1 MNKNTNK
8 TIKGLAVALS
18 LSAAIMA
25 GAPSAFAGGQWDGS
39 NQDTLCTDYVLGSG
53 SAPNMAGGGITV
65 RYGYSST
72 MTFSGTE
79 NILWLRLYDQPF
91 IAGNPGNDPPWNST
105 TGMTING
112 PGALVLGGHDDPNWG
127 ASGIALGA
135 DMSYYNNTY
144 HFNTDLYV
152 GGNFNANNYSLVV
165 LANNS
170 AHYQNNLLVFGTED
184 DRKHIRG
191 LQTNASGTVKLQ
203 LFGSGDGVIHDHLGD
218 GTGQG
223 ASGYTTLSLS
233 FVSTATW
240 TLTGS
245 NTFTGATQVMGGGRL
260 VLDHASLNT
269 PKLGGGELIMG
280 GMEYGGNGVL
290 VGAGGATVEVIGSDS
305 AAGAETV
312 AALTLL
318 NGGNKILLTGNGPAL
333 TFNTGSI
340 TRGSVNTGG
349 ATIDFQTSG
358 ADASFTTTNADGD
371 LGAWATL
378 NGSDYAT
385 VSGGVIGAAT
395 YGAWSE
401 DNNVSISA
409 SESQSDAAAKNL
421 KIAAPLTLTLTGN
434 NTLTDGGIL
443 FAANAGEGNAT
454 ISGGTLTAGGG
465 EFVIQQHNT
474 AGGLEI
480 TSALS
485 AAQLTKAGDGA
496 LTVTGTVGAGL
507 VNINGGTVKLGAD
520 NVFAATG
527 TISLNNI
534 GTTLDLNGHD
544 LTTAYLLSANL
555 DAGYRALQENT
566 TAVVGNFAAG
576 TESTLTLNS
585 VNYNPAMNQRF
596 FGDVAEGAGAV
607 LNITKTGGG
616 YYQILVR
623 NNNEG
628 NNLRGGWSNS
638 SLHQIYDV
646 ISGNVSVMQGGL
658 YVGHDL
664 YTFGGLNI
672 DAGAIFGHGAGDGG
686 QATTAFTRLTGAGQL
701 AVNSTRAGVV
711 INLDGSADTD
721 NFTGTFRQ
729 GTVEM
734 LGYGTQFIAAQ
745 NSADGYV
752 NQLGLVVAGKALVI
766 TPGLVTTT
774 GFYNDFINAAPL
786 MVAGGGVAKL
796 TGTAGVVAGVG
807 GGVVGNTSNA
817 FGGHGL
823 MLAGG
828 TIWIAPEGAGQDI
841 TVSGM
846 TVVTTATTNF
856 TGIVYGRTPFIN
868 IGNLR
873 SANGVGVGSNGDILL
888 DRGGNLSLDFQ
899 LGNAANANAIFTRV
913 NNATLTFT
921 AAHGLVGFGAS
932 EKLTLFGDA
941 AALPALTNDI
951 INTSILAVDGTSR
964 AGSFLTT
971 AAVTGGVVFQEAA
984 YSAATLDVATAADVV
999 KVSASTTLAANATAY
1014 ALRNDSVIANSN
1026 TLTLG
1031 AGDVNTQTGLIMN
1044 SAAITSGEDSVG
1056 VIDVGSAELTLYVSG
1071 SNVIENKL
1079 LSANTDKNNVVLT
1092 LFGDGLLR
1100 LAGSQTFQGRTYLNS
1115 GVLEV
1120 ANLNSNWSPY
1130 GSIWLQGGVLQTSGI
1145 ITRSLTGSESTSI
1158 MWLAGGFA
1166 ASEASRLTVN
1176 IGNNGQT
1183 LTWQAQILSDYTAMT
1198 FGSRWAQGEVL
1209 LVNNVDLG
1217 QNTYGALASSD
1228 ANYNGRIDN
1237 SGGALFRQIEVVD
1250 NPDTTGDYATISGV
1264 ISSKMDYKGIQKIGD
1279 GMLMLY
1285 GVNTYTGP
1293 TSIAEGTLAIID
1305 DSGLGAAPSA
1315 AAPLTGYVNQGTVLL
1330 NGGATLLAGTDLT
1343 INANRNILLASGNDG
1358 ARGANIAVYEN
1369 ATATFGGR
1377 LGESVGEQGSLLV
1390 NGVNIGGLDSALAT
1404 GTLRLT
1410 GTSTISGFTEV
1421 AQGTLLV
1428 DGGLTTANVVID
1440 AGATLGGAGELAT
1453 SVGGITVSGI
1463 LDATDALTLSLAT
1476 GQKLD
1481 FAADS
1486 TLLVDANSALNFA
1499 VAGNWLTGSG
1509 NATLELTGDF
1519 DYATQYTVLTNIT
1532 TEDFSF
1538 ATISGY
1544 DTANYEAQWGLSGNS
1559 YILSFDVIPE
1569 PSTWALLVTGVAL
1582 LTILRRRR

>member
-25 GAPSAFAGGQWDGS
+25 GAPSAFAAGGQWNGS
-39 NQDTLCTDYVLGSG
+39 NQDTLGTDYVLGSG
-53 SAPNMAGGGITV
+53 VAPNPADGGGITV

-91 IAGNPGNDPPWNST
+91 IAENPGNNPPWNST

-112 PGALVLGGHDDPNWG
+112 PGALVLGGPADPTWG

-135 DMSYYNNTY
+135 DMLYSSNTY

-152 GGNFNANNYSLVV
+152 GGNFNASNYSMVV

-191 LQTNASGTVKLQ
+191 LQTNASGTVRLQ
-203 LFGSGDGVIHDHLGD
+203 LFGSGDGIIHDHIGD

-233 FVSTATW
+233 FISTATW

-260 VLDHASLNT
+260 VLDHASLNAQ
-269 PKLGGGELIMG
+269 KLGSGELIMG
-280 GMEYGGNGVL
+280 GMEYGGNGIL
-290 VGAGGATVEVIGSDS
+290 IGAGGATVEVIGSDS

-318 NGGNKILLTGNGPAL
+318 NGGNKILLTGNGQAL

-349 ATIDFQTSG
+349 PTIDFQTSG
-358 ADASFTTTNADGD
+358 AGAGFTTTNADGD

-385 VSGGVIGAAT
+385 VSGGVIGAAAT
-395 YGAWSE
+395 TASWGAG
-401 DNNVSISA
+401 NNVSVSA
-409 SESQSDAAAKNL
+409 DDTQSDVTAKNL
-421 KIAAPLTLTLTGN
+421 QLAAPLTLTLTGN

-443 FAANAGEGNAT
+443 FAANAGEGNAI

-465 EFVIQQHNT
+465 EFVIQQHHT
-474 AGGLEI
+474 AGELEI

-496 LTVTGTVGAGL
+496 LTVTGTADAGL

-616 YYQILVR
+616 YSQILVR
-623 NNNEG
+623 NSNEA
-628 NNLRGGWSNS
+628 NNLRGGWAGST
-638 SLHQIYDV
+638 LHQIYDV

-672 DAGAIFGHGAGDGG
+672 AAGATFGQGAGDGG

-721 NFTGTFRQ
+721 NFIGTFRQ

-774 GFYNDFINAAPL
+774 GFYNDYINAAPL

-807 GGVVGNTSNA
+807 GGAGGNNSSIV

-828 TIWIAPEGAGQDI
+828 TIWIAPEGEGQHI

-846 TVVTTATTNF
+846 TAATDF
-856 TGIVYGRTPFIN
+856 TGIVYGRSPFIN
-868 IGNLR
+868 IANLR

-899 LGNAANANAIFTRV
+899 LGNAASANTKFTRA
-913 NNATLTFT
+913 NNGTLTFT
-921 AAHGLVGFGAS
+921 AAHGLDGFGTS

-941 AALPALTNDI
+941 AALPALTNGI

-971 AAVTGGVVFQEAA
+971 AAVTGGVVFQEANYA
-984 YSAATLDVATAADVV
+984 AVALDAATSADVV
-999 KVSASTTLAANATAY
+999 QVTAPVTLSANATAY
-1014 ALRNDSVIANSN
+1014 ALRNDSVITNSA

-1031 AGDVNTQTGLIMN
+1031 SGVAGTQTGLIMN
-1044 SAAITSGEDSVG
+1044 NAAITGSAGI
-1056 VIDVGSAELTLYVSG
+1056 IDVGSAELTLYVSG
-1071 SNVIENKL
+1071 SNLLENKIT
-1079 LSANTDKNNVVLT
+1079 SALPYNSAGVT

-1100 LAGSQTFQGRTYLNS
+1100 IGTSQSFATSMYLNS
-1115 GVLEV
+1115 GVLEID
-1120 ANLNSNWSPY
+1120 SFQTNWNGSS
-1130 GSIWLQGGVLQTSGI
+1130 SIWLQGGVLQTSGVF
-1145 ITRSLTGSESTSI
+1145 TRNLSSYNSNSFA
-1158 MWLAGGFA
+1158 WLAGGFA
-1166 ASEASRLTVN
+1166 ASEASGLTVN
-1176 IGNNGQT
+1176 VGNNGQT
-1183 LTWQAQILSDYTAMT
+1183 LTWQGQILSDYTAMT
-1198 FGSRWAQGEVL
+1198 FGSKWAQGVVT

-1237 SGGALFRQIEVVD
+1237 SAGALFRQIEVVD

-1343 INANRNILLASGNDG
+1343 ISANRNILLASGSDG

-1369 ATATFGGR
+1369 ATATFGGQ

-1428 DGGLTTANVVID
+1428 DGGLTTANVVIN

-1453 SVGGITVSGI
+1453 SVGGINVSGI
-1463 LDATDALTLSLAT
+1463 LDATDALTLDLAD
-1476 GQKLD
+1476 GQKLN
-1481 FAADS
+1481 FAANS
-1486 TLLVDANSALNFA
+1486 VLLVDADSALTFA
-1499 VAGNWLTGSG
+1499 SVGDWLTGSG
-1509 NATLELTGDF
+1509 QATLTVSGIS
-1519 DYATQYTVLTNIT
+1519 DYTAQYTVLTNIIT
-1532 TEDFSF
+1532 DNFSF
-1538 ATISGY
+1538 ANISGY
-1544 DTANYEAQWGLSGNS
+1544 DTANYEAQWEWLNNS
-1559 YILSFDVIPE
+1559 YLLSFEQIPE
-1569 PSTWALLVTGVAL
+1569 PSTWALIVTGVAL
-1582 LTILRRRR
+1582 LAILRRRR